1 MSELLDMFNARKL
14 GKCPVCKCN
23 EPEKGGFRDDK
34 SLREFGISGLC
45 QKCQDEARV
54 YLRRPLKSNTKTMKY
69 LMGRMM
75 MINNDKD
82 ELRQKCLREVSFM
95 LLSLEDKIRAEK
107 AFHLAW
113 EYGHSAGEVEV
124 YNYWLDM
131 KELL

>member
-1 MSELLDMFNARKL
+1 
-14 GKCPVCKCN
+14 
-23 EPEKGGFRDDK
+23 
-34 SLREFGISGLC
+34 
-45 QKCQDEARV
+45 
-54 YLRRPLKSNTKTMKY
+54 
-69 LMGRMM
+69 MM
-75 MINNDKD
+75 DYN